1 MTDTGIHRDPVGRR
15 ARCVPAALVLCLCLM
30 AGAALAETAP
40 AARTWFVSGAELA
53 RLLQGKGKGEGGFC
67 SSDQCRDLSSARAS
81 AYIQGVADAGRGQ
94 WCGQGQILPH
104 ELVDR
109 VAAHIRQLPAERLQ
123 QDAASLVIEALQT
136 ALPCQPPASS
146 SDRAHAAQRAR

>member
-1 MTDTGIHRDPVGRR
+1 MTDTGIRRDPVGRR

-53 RLLQGKGKGEGGFC
+53 RLLQGKGEGGFC

-109 VAAHIRQLPAERLQ
+109 VASHIRQLPAERLQ

-136 ALPCQPPASS
+136 ALPCQHPASG
-146 SDRAHAAQRAR
+146 SDRAHAAQGAR

>member
-1 MTDTGIHRDPVGRR
+1 MTDTGVHRDPVGRR

-30 AGAALAETAP
+30 AGSALAETAP

-53 RLLQGKGKGEGGFC
+53 RLLQGKGEGGFC

-109 VAAHIRQLPAERLQ
+109 VASHIRQLPAERLQ

-136 ALPCQPPASS
+136 ALPCQHAASS